1 MTSEQAKQIRMLIGN
16 YRYDERCVK
25 RTELV
30 DMMRSIYVT
39 SPKTGKP
46 IRPESYVGYREGKML
61 KNLSKYDM
69 IWYLNHFLENEKIQP
84 ESSRG
89 FFAA

>member
-1 MTSEQAKQIRMLIGN
+1 MTSEQARQIRMLIGN

-39 SPKTGKP
+39 SPKTGKH
-46 IRPESYVGYREGKML
+46 
-61 KNLSKYDM
+61 N
-69 IWYLNHFLENEKIQP
+69 
-84 ESSRG
+84 
-89 FFAA
+89 